1 MTSMEMVQIYQVLK
15 KVRKMFEKLE
25 TIMSQ
30 AASKQN
36 FTQRGSVGNEEIKKL
51 ETIQSITLPDD
62 YKYFLSS
69 YGYCFWFG
77 EVICGLVGENKRYEK
92 LCSAVRKTTYYH
104 DLYNNDPKYQ
114 SVTSDGIVI
123 GTYDGGG
130 YYFLFSQES
139 ERAGEVGLFLTETYG
154 QEVSKFKS
162 FTDYLSFL
170 VTGTPEPEPV
180 EVDYDEIMNIIED

>member
-1 MTSMEMVQIYQVLK
+1 MGMAQIYQVLK

-25 TIMSQ
+25 IIMSQ
-30 AASKQN
+30 AASKKN
-36 FTQRGSVGNEEIKKL
+36 FIQRGSVGNEEITAL
-51 ETIQSITLPDD
+51 ETMQNITLPND
-62 YKYFLSS
+62 YKYFLSR

-92 LCSAVRKTTYYH
+92 LCSIVRKNTYYY

-114 SVTSDGIVI
+114 SVASDGIVI

-130 YYFLFSQES
+130 YYFLFAQES

-170 VTGTPEPEPV
+170 VTGTPDPELV
-180 EVDYDEIMNIIED
+180 DVDYDKIMDIIED

>member
-104 DLYNNDPKYQ
+104 DLYNNNPKYQ

-130 YYFLFSQES
+130 YYFLFSHES

-170 VTGTPEPEPV
+170 VTGAPDPEPV
-180 EVDYDEIMNIIED
+180 DVDYDRIMDIIED